1 MVGSARIINRAPVR
15 GTDAGSAF
23 PLGAS
28 PPLTVQSARSVTPM
42 GGGRAPLA
50 IQEIIEL
57 EDPPPSYTSTCRQHN
72 YPRLRCPT
80 YSKVV
85 NTLVLALVTYLVYY
99 DSFFVGTILK
109 HHPNTDCIIQGG
121 EDCQSLDII
130 SLYGENKTCPYRNFL
145 SGNLQINVCQL
156 FKDKALIDIR
166 LFNQGLPTDRGVL
179 IEPVDFTYIITSLRP
194 EILSQLHDILH
205 QDGN

>member
-1 MVGSARIINRAPVR
+1 MVGSARIINRTPVR
-15 GTDAGSAF
+15 GTDEARNTRSAF
-23 PLGAS
+23 PSGAVS
-28 PPLTVQSARSVTPM
+28 PPPLTPGSP
-42 GGGRAPLA
+42 RAPLA

-57 EDPPPSYTSTCRQHN
+57 EDPPPSYASTCRQHD
-72 YPRLRCPT
+72 YDLPRLRCPT

-99 DSFFVGTILK
+99 DSYFVGTILK
-109 HHPNTDCIIQGG
+109 HYPNTDCIIQGG
-121 EDCQSLDII
+121 GDCQSLDII

-166 LFNQGLPTDRGVL
+166 LFHKGLPT
-179 IEPVDFTYIITSLRP
+179 
-194 EILSQLHDILH
+194 
-205 QDGN
+205 N

>member
-1 MVGSARIINRAPVR
+1 MVGSARIINRTPVR
-15 GTDAGSAF
+15 GTDEARSASARSAF
-23 PLGAS
+23 PSGAVS
-28 PPLTVQSARSVTPM
+28 PPPLTPGSP
-42 GGGRAPLA
+42 RAPLA

-121 EDCQSLDII
+121 GDCQSLDIT

>member
-1 MVGSARIINRAPVR
+1 MVGSARIINRALVR
-15 GTDAGSAF
+15 GTDSAQR
-23 PLGAS
+23 GARAM
-28 PPLTVQSARSVTPM
+28 PPLPLTALSVPPT
-42 GGGRAPLA
+42 GARAPLA

-57 EDPPPSYTSTCRQHN
+57 EEPPPSYTSTQH
-72 YPRLRCPT
+72 PRLRCPT

>member
-1 MVGSARIINRAPVR
+1 MANGARAPVG
-15 GTDAGSAF
+15 GTDNAVNGSGGIARA
-23 PLGAS
+23 PLCALSVPPTGA
-28 PPLTVQSARSVTPM
+28 
-42 GGGRAPLA
+42 RAPLA

-57 EDPPPSYTSTCRQHN
+57 EEPPPSYTSTQHD